1 MTSATATAAD
11 LRPACALCGHRAHE
25 LASHVME
32 AHGMTVAEYNARFP
46 SAPTVSEA
54 VILRMDDFKA
64 SKGRRPAPALT
75 DLVVPMAGIDVP
87 VWASVEES
95 AVLPLPPAYAWPTK
109 GALRKDVH
117 EAVISVLSGRHTYI
131 WGMPGTGKDA
141 FVHGISH
148 LARRPAMILSIV
160 PGRDI
165 GPWFYTRSVSTTGT
179 GWEYGAGWR
188 AVTEG
193 YIGPDGVRRPYI
205 VLITDLDRADE
216 AQVEWL
222 RLLMDGISGRII
234 GPDGRTVPVLKGTTF
249 VATANTAGGGD
260 ERGRM
265 VSARPMDASI
275 LDRFQRRFQ
284 FHYMDWADEE
294 PIVRTKFPSLV
305 AKCPEV
311 FAQIGNCTA
320 AIRDAVAKETLYAEF
335 SHRGVC
341 AVLGHAEDI
350 ITVTGKC
357 PDGLLKRAFRAWI
370 DGLSDENTRL
380 EAKRLIDPH
389 LKGGSLDDI
398 YSDDT

>member
-1 MTSATATAAD
+1 MTATAATARD
-11 LRPACALCGHRAHE
+11 PRPACSLCGVRAHA
-25 LASHVME
+25 LASHLME
-32 AHGMTVAEYNARFP
+32 AHGMTVGEYNAACP
-46 SAPTVSEA
+46 TAPTASEA
-54 VILRMDDFKA
+54 VVLRMDDYKVGK
-64 SKGRRPAPALT
+64 SRRPAPALA
-75 DLVVPMAGIDVP
+75 DLAVPMAGVNVP
-87 VWASVEES
+87 VWGHVREDAC
-95 AVLPLPPAYAWPTK
+95 LPLPPAYAWPMK

-117 EAVISVLSGRHTYI
+117 EAVIAVLSGRHTYI

-165 GPWFYTRSVSTTGT
+165 GPWFYTRSVSKEGT
-179 GWEYGAGWR
+179 GWEYGAGWD
-188 AVTEG
+188 AITKG
-193 YIGPDGVRRPYI
+193 YVDDSGVRRPYI

-222 RLLMDGISGRII
+222 RLLMDGIAGRII
-234 GPDGRTVPVLKGTTF
+234 GPDGKAVPVLKGTTF

-294 PIVRTKFPSLV
+294 PIVLAKFPILV
-305 AKCPEV
+305 AKAPEV

-389 LKGGSLDDI
+389 LKGGSLDDD
-398 YSDDT
+398 SPE

>member
-1 MTSATATAAD
+1 
-11 LRPACALCGHRAHE
+11 
-25 LASHVME
+25 
-32 AHGMTVAEYNARFP
+32 
-46 SAPTVSEA
+46 
-54 VILRMDDFKA
+54 
-64 SKGRRPAPALT
+64 
-75 DLVVPMAGIDVP
+75 
-87 VWASVEES
+87 
-95 AVLPLPPAYAWPTK
+95 
-109 GALRKDVH
+109 
-117 EAVISVLSGRHTYI
+117 
-131 WGMPGTGKDA
+131 MPGTGKDA

-165 GPWFYTRSVSTTGT
+165 GPWFYTRSVSKEGT
-179 GWEYGAGWR
+179 GWEYGAGWD
-188 AVTEG
+188 AITKG
-193 YIGPDGVRRPYI
+193 YVDDSGVRRPYI

-222 RLLMDGISGRII
+222 RLLMDGIAGRII
-234 GPDGRTVPVLKGTTF
+234 GPDGKAVPVLKGTTF

-294 PIVRTKFPSLV
+294 PIVLAKFPILV
-305 AKCPEV
+305 AKAPEV
-311 FAQIGNCTA
+311 FAQIGKCTA

-389 LKGGSLDDI
+389 LKGGSLDDD
-398 YSDDT
+398 SAE